1 MNHSPDAMVAANLMP
16 FFIILCELFNG
27 ILQPPHQMPVFW
39 QYTMYYITPFTYW
52 IGGTMAM
59 VLDGRPVVCDVDELV
74 YLELPSNTT
83 CGAFAEP
90 FLQSASGYISNPDE
104 SRVGEMCGYCQYA
117 SGEDV
122 SLTRSI
128 FSELETDIGLFGS
141 SFKNTDCLARQSG
154 AILAFSWVSLSLIM
168 FLCLSLFIGGRPR
181 VGSELLVRRHR
192 SRCQDEIHLGR
203 FWFTPGTRLTGSA
216 L

>member
-1 MNHSPDAMVAANLMP
+1 
-16 FFIILCELFNG
+16 
-27 ILQPPHQMPVFW
+27 
-39 QYTMYYITPFTYW
+39 
-52 IGGTMAM
+52 MAM

-128 FSELETDIGLFGS
+128 FSRT
-141 SFKNTDCLARQSG
+141 
-154 AILAFSWVSLSLIM
+154 
-168 FLCLSLFIGGRPR
+168 
-181 VGSELLVRRHR
+181 
-192 SRCQDEIHLGR
+192 
-203 FWFTPGTRLTGSA
+203 
-216 L
+216 